1 MFSFMKHKLKKYR
14 QYAIINTSYL
24 LLLLES
30 HEIKNQNFVSIRT
43 WIVWKLSIF
52 IYIRKFYASQH
63 IRPWLS
69 ASDISCLEENSGG
82 LRRGAHDIT
91 SNMGKMSEKTHM
103 HLRESFPR
111 QVDKKSEGPQGE
123 RSLEFSRRK
132 KGQTFFSFLYIP

>member
-1 MFSFMKHKLKKYR
+1 MFSFMKYKLKKCR

-52 IYIRKFYASQH
+52 IYIHKFYASQH

-69 ASDISCLEENSGG
+69 ISDISCLEENSGG

-91 SNMGKMSEKTHM
+91 SNMGDMSEKNTCIFTEFPHM
-103 HLRESFPR
+103 FISKSMYIARGSF
-111 QVDKKSEGPQGE
+111 GYAIMW
-123 RSLEFSRRK
+123 FNAM
-132 KGQTFFSFLYIP
+132 